1 VDTSGLDMPTQ
12 EQWHR
17 HWLEVAQVTAKL
29 SKDPTTQVGAV
40 VVTQDNRQCSIGYN
54 GFAMGIEETPEK
66 WQRPIKYEYVIHA
79 ELNAILNCP
88 FDHKGAKLY
97 LTLQPCH
104 RCIEMVLNSG
114 ILDVYYLKEYEN
126 LCHKDIWLEHAN
138 KLRKC
143 VLFKGEFI

>member
-1 VDTSGLDMPTQ
+1 MPTQ

-66 WQRPIKYEYVIHA
+66 WQRPTKYEYVIHA

-88 FDHKGAKLY
+88 FDHKGCKLY

-126 LCHKDIWLEHAN
+126 LCHKDIWLEHAS
-138 KLRKC
+138 KLRTCK
-143 VLFKGEFI
+143 LIKDII

>member
-1 VDTSGLDMPTQ
+1 MPTQ